1 MARRYSR
8 VRTVVETS
16 LTLSQLE
23 QRGAPRSEA
32 VGLMKTALATISES
46 Y

>member
-1 MARRYSR
+1 MARRYAR

-16 LTLSQLE
+16 LALSQLE

-32 VGLMKTALATISES
+32 VGLIKTALTTISEA